1 MDSDDSEP
9 VGKNKH
15 KIPPRRKGK
24 SKREKL
30 LNSNSGKE
38 EKKTK
43 RAEEQTKQEQTL
55 SFIGRL
61 SAPRLRRW
69 LMAPQHVFAHTALSD
84 VDAEFEKFA
93 MDARC
98 TPTRILLAH
107 HADQVSDFVGDE
119 GSSGLPAP
127 HLPSPEP
134 SKAGTMPG
142 QDRFWLD
149 DGQG

>member
-1 MDSDDSEP
+1 MTAKGELRFWGLSDDGIFFLLFRRRGVQRKMDSDDSEP

-15 KIPPRRKGK
+15 KIHPKKRK

-61 SAPRLRRW
+61 SAPGLRRW
-69 LMAPQHVFAHTALSD
+69 LTAAHHVLRDTALAD
-84 VDAEFEKFA
+84 VDAAFQQLA
-93 MDARC
+93 VNARC
-98 TPTRILLAH
+98 TT
-107 HADQVSDFVGDE
+107 E
-119 GSSGLPAP
+119 
-127 HLPSPEP
+127 
-134 SKAGTMPG
+134 
-142 QDRFWLD
+142 
-149 DGQG
+149 

>member
-61 SAPRLRRW
+61 SAPGLRRW
-69 LMAPQHVFAHTALSD
+69 LAAAHHVLRDTALAD
-84 VDAEFEKFA
+84 VDAEFQQLA
-93 MDARC
+93 VNAGC
-98 TPTRILLAH
+98 TASRILPRH
-107 HADQVSDFVGDE
+107 SADQVASLAGNR
-119 GSSGLPAP
+119 GASRLSPSN
-127 HLPSPEP
+127 LPSPKQAKAHAMP
-134 SKAGTMPG
+134 SHNGL
-142 QDRFWLD
+142 RLD
-149 DGQG
+149 DD